1 MYAIAEVSGK
11 QFKLEPGIDLKVPK
25 QSGKVGDKLVFD
37 KVLYLKNDND
47 NIVGTPFVKDV
58 SVEAKIT
65 SHGRD
70 KKIIVFKMKR
80 RKRYRRKHGHRQEF
94 SIITINKI
102 DSKKK
107 TKTAAKT
114 SSKAASKATEK
125 KTTAK
130 KATTVKKATAAKKT
144 TAKAT
149 TKKEKD

>member
-11 QFKLEPGIDLKVPK
+11 QFKVEPGIDLKVPK

-37 KVLYLKNDND
+37 KVLYLKNDKD

-107 TKTAAKT
+107 TKAAAKT
-114 SSKAASKATEK
+114 SSKAATKSTEK
-125 KTTAK
+125 KTTTK
-130 KATTVKKATAAKKT
+130 KTTTTKKATATKKT

>member
-11 QFKLEPGIDLKVPK
+11 QFKVEPGVDLKVPK
-25 QSGKVGDKLVFD
+25 QSGKVGDKLIFD
-37 KVLYLKNDND
+37 KVLYLKNDKD
-47 NIVGTPFVKDV
+47 NVVGTPFVKDV
-58 SVEAKIT
+58 TVEAKIT

-107 TKTAAKT
+107 TKAAAKT
-114 SSKAASKATEK
+114 SAKASEK
-125 KTTAK
+125 KTT
-130 KATTVKKATAAKKT
+130 TKKATATKKVTATKKT

-149 TKKEKD
+149 AKKKKD

>member
-11 QFKLEPGIDLKVPK
+11 QFKVEPGIDLKVPK
-25 QSGKVGDKLVFD
+25 QSGKVGDKLVFE
-37 KVLYLKNDND
+37 KVLYLKNDKD

-107 TKTAAKT
+107 TKAAAKT
-114 SSKAASKATEK
+114 SSKPAAKSTEK
-125 KTTAK
+125 KTTTK
-130 KATTVKKATAAKKT
+130 KATTANKATATKKT

>member
-1 MYAIAEVSGK
+1 MYAIVEISGK
-11 QFKLEPGIDLKVPK
+11 QFKVEPGVDLKVPK
-25 QSGKVGDKLVFD
+25 QSGKVGDKLIFD
-37 KVLYLKNDND
+37 KVLYLKNDKD
-47 NIVGTPFVKDV
+47 NVVGTPFVKDV
-58 SVEAKIT
+58 TVEAKIT

-107 TKTAAKT
+107 TKAAAKT
-114 SSKAASKATEK
+114 SAKASEK
-125 KTTAK
+125 KTT
-130 KATTVKKATAAKKT
+130 TKKATATKKVTATKKT

-149 TKKEKD
+149 AKKEKD

>member
-11 QFKLEPGIDLKVPK
+11 QFKVEPGIDLKVPK
-25 QSGKVGDKLVFD
+25 QSGKVGDKHVFD

-107 TKTAAKT
+107 TKAAAKK

>member
-1 MYAIAEVSGK
+1 MHILHLISGLNSGGAESVL
-11 QFKLEPGIDLKVPK
+11 FKLI
-25 QSGKVGDKLVFD
+25 
-37 KVLYLKNDND
+37 KNDND

-107 TKTAAKT
+107 TKAAAKT

-130 KATTVKKATAAKKT
+130 KATAAKKT

>member
-11 QFKLEPGIDLKVPK
+11 QFKVEPGIDLKVPK

>member
-1 MYAIAEVSGK
+1 MCIR
-11 QFKLEPGIDLKVPK
+11 DR
-25 QSGKVGDKLVFD
+25 
-37 KVLYLKNDND
+37 D

-107 TKTAAKT
+107 TKAAAKT
-114 SSKAASKATEK
+114 SNKAAAKSTEK
-125 KTTAK
+125 KTTTKKATTAK
-130 KATTVKKATAAKKT
+130 KATATKKT